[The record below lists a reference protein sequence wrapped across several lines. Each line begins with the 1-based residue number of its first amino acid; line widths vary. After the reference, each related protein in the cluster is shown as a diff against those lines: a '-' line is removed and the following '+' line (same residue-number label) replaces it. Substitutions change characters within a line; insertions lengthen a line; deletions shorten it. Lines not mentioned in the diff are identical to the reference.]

1 VEVRYKEPRLEFR
14 SVTNHPLA
22 LEYALAYYPGC
33 FTPTGLSDRHTKE
46 IKQWCKDNDC
56 GVFDYFC
63 PYTITFRDEKEV
75 TWFRLRWT

>member
-1 VEVRYKEPRLEFR
+1 MEVRYKEPRLEFR

-46 IKQWCKDNDC
+46 IKQWCKDNITKN
-56 GVFDYFC
+56 VDYQVKLFFVDYGLVWIAKYSC
-63 PYTITFRDEKEV
+63 
-75 TWFRLRWT
+75 RLL